1 MLESV
6 DLSLRVSKEEYKSR
20 IEDLYIRIGELQRKA
35 WKMKIPIVI
44 VFEGWHASGMAEII
58 NRCILGLN
66 PMGFKYHV
74 TAKPTY
80 EDLKKPLL
88 WRFWH
93 HIPAYGSIAI
103 FDRSWYSRAVIEYFD
118 RKGKNERF
126 EHCVNRIN
134 VFERQL
140 AEDGYLIIKFF
151 MHITKE
157 EQHKRFREYEKK
169 AIPLCIVDEEIDYL
183 NEYDNYLPFID
194 QILESTHREYAP
206 WTVIEA
212 EEFNHAT
219 VKVLSTAIRM
229 MEEHIDKTIN
239 EPFKFFKDTVGKNA
253 ISSADLSVS
262 RLSQAD
268 LSLKVE
274 EDEYEKKKDFYQER
288 LGELQYE
295 LFKKKIPMVV
305 VFEGWDAAGKGGNI
319 RRIARKLDPRLYS
332 VEPVGVP
339 NDLEKNHHYLWR
351 FYREIPE
358 AGHIAIFDR
367 SWYGRVL
374 VERVEGFSTEEQW
387 KRAYNEINEFEETLA
402 DFGTII
408 VKFWLHID
416 ESEQLRRFKERENTS
431 YKQWKITPDDWR
443 NREKWGEYSEAVDE
457 MLLKTHTAHAP
468 WTIVEA
474 NDKRYARLKSLKTL
488 VETIEKEL

>member
-1 MLESV
+1 MLKNV
-6 DLSLRVSKEEYKSR
+6 DLSLSMSKEEYKSR
-20 IEDLYIRIGELQRKA
+20 IDDLYIRIGELQRKA
-35 WKMKIPIVI
+35 WKMRIPIVI

-58 NRCILGLN
+58 NRCLLGLN
-66 PMGFKYHV
+66 PMGFRYHV
-74 TAKPTY
+74 TTKPTY
-80 EDLKKPLL
+80 EDLKKPLI
-88 WRFWH
+88 WRFWQD
-93 HIPAYGSIAI
+93 IPAYGSIAI
-103 FDRSWYSRAVIEYFD
+103 FDRSWYSRAVIEYFN
-118 RKGKNERF
+118 RKGNNEQF
-126 EHCVNRIN
+126 EHCVERIN

-140 AEDGYLIIKFF
+140 ADDGYLIIKFF
-151 MHITKE
+151 MHITQKE
-157 EQHKRFREYEKK
+157 QQKRFREYEKK
-169 AIPLCIVDEEIDYL
+169 IIPLCVVDEELDYL

-212 EEFNHAT
+212 EESNHAT
-219 VKVLSTAIRM
+219 VKVLSTTISM
-229 MEEHIDKTIN
+229 MEARIEKINDKTLK
-239 EPFKFFKDTVGKNA
+239 PFKDT
-253 ISSADLSVS
+253 ISSIDPSVP

-268 LSLKVE
+268 LSLKIE
-274 EDEYEKKKDFYQER
+274 EGEYEEKKDQYQER

-295 LFKKKIPMVV
+295 LFKQKIPMVV
-305 VFEGWDAAGKGGNI
+305 AFEGWDAAGKGGNI

-332 VEPVGVP
+332 VEPVGAP

-351 FYREIPE
+351 FYQKIPE
-358 AGHIAIFDR
+358 AGHITIFDR

-374 VERVEGFSTEEQW
+374 VERVEAFSTEEQW
-387 KRAYNEINEFEETLA
+387 NRAYNEINEFEEILA

-416 ESEQLRRFKERENTS
+416 EKEQLKRFKERENTS
-431 YKQWKITPDDWR
+431 HKQWKITSDDWR

-474 NDKRYARLKSLKTL
+474 NDKKYARLKTLKTL
-488 VETIEKEL
+488 VKTIEKEL

>member
-1 MLESV
+1 MLKDV
-6 DLSLRVSKEEYKSR
+6 DLSLSMAKKEYKSQ
-20 IEDLYIRIGELQRKA
+20 IDDLYIRIGELQRKA
-35 WKMKIPIVI
+35 WKAQIPII
-44 VFEGWHASGMAEII
+44 MVFEGWHASGMAEII
-58 NRCILGLN
+58 NRCLLGLN
-66 PMGFKYHV
+66 PMGFRYHV

-88 WRFWH
+88 WRFWQD
-93 HIPAYGSIAI
+93 IPAYGSIAI

-118 RKGKNERF
+118 RKGKNELF

-140 AEDGYLIIKFF
+140 ADDGYLIIKFF

-157 EQHKRFREYEKK
+157 EQQNRFREYEKK
-169 AIPLCIVDEEIDYL
+169 AIPLCVVDEELDYL

-206 WTVIEA
+206 WTIIEA
-212 EEFNHAT
+212 EESNHAT

-229 MEEHIDKTIN
+229 MEAHIDKTKN
-239 EPFKFFKDTVGKNA
+239 EALKPYKDM
-253 ISSADLSVS
+253 IYSMDPSAP

-268 LSLKVE
+268 LSQKVE
-274 EDEYEKKKDFYQER
+274 KDEYEEKKDQYQER

-295 LFKKKIPMVV
+295 LFKHKIPMVA

-332 VEPVGVP
+332 VEPVGAP

-358 AGHIAIFDR
+358 AGHITIFDR

-374 VERVEGFSTEEQW
+374 VERVEAFSTDEQW
-387 KRAYNEINEFEETLA
+387 NRAYNEINEFEEILA

-416 ESEQLRRFKERENTS
+416 KNEQLRRFKERENTS

-443 NREKWGEYSEAVDE
+443 NREKWDEYNEAVNE
-457 MLLKTHTAHAP
+457 MLLKTHTTHAP
-468 WTIVEA
+468 WTVVEA
-474 NDKRYARLKSLKTL
+474 NDKRYARLKTLKTL

>member
-6 DLSLRVSKEEYKSR
+6 DLSLRVSKAEYKSR
-20 IEDLYIRIGELQRKA
+20 IDDLYIRIGELQRKA
-35 WKMKIPIVI
+35 WKMKIPIVM
-44 VFEGWHASGMAEII
+44 VFEGWHASGMADII
-58 NRCILGLN
+58 NRCLLGLN
-66 PMGFKYHV
+66 PMGFRYHV

-80 EDLKKPLL
+80 EYLKKPLL
-88 WRFWH
+88 WRFWKDM
-93 HIPAYGSIAI
+93 PAYGSIAI

-118 RKGKNERF
+118 RKGNNERF
-126 EHCVNRIN
+126 EHFVNSIII
-134 VFERQL
+134 FERQL

-157 EQHKRFREYEKK
+157 EQQKRFLEYEKK
-169 AIPLCIVDEEIDYL
+169 SIPFCVVDEKLDYL

-194 QILESTHREYAP
+194 QILESTHKEYAP
-206 WTVIEA
+206 WTIIEA

-219 VKVLSTAIRM
+219 IKVLSTAIRM
-229 MEEHIDKTIN
+229 MEDHIDKITN
-239 EPFKFFKDTVGKNA
+239 EPFKPFNGTM
-253 ISSADLSVS
+253 SSLDHSAP

-268 LSLKVE
+268 LSLKLA
-274 EDEYEKKKDFYQER
+274 EDEYEEKKDQYQER
-288 LGELQYE
+288 LAELQYE
-295 LFKKKIPMVV
+295 LFKRKIPMVV

-358 AGHIAIFDR
+358 AGHITIFDR

-374 VERVEGFSTEEQW
+374 VERVEAFSTEEQW

-416 ESEQLRRFKERENTS
+416 ENEQLRRFKERENTS

-443 NREKWGEYSEAVDE
+443 NREKWNGYSEAVDE

-474 NDKRYARLKSLKTL
+474 NDKRYARVKTL
-488 VETIEKEL
+488 RTLVDNIEKKLQ

>member
-1 MLESV
+1 
-6 DLSLRVSKEEYKSR
+6 
-20 IEDLYIRIGELQRKA
+20 
-35 WKMKIPIVI
+35 
-44 VFEGWHASGMAEII
+44 
-58 NRCILGLN
+58 
-66 PMGFKYHV
+66 
-74 TAKPTY
+74 
-80 EDLKKPLL
+80 
-88 WRFWH
+88 
-93 HIPAYGSIAI
+93 
-103 FDRSWYSRAVIEYFD
+103 
-118 RKGKNERF
+118 
-126 EHCVNRIN
+126 
-134 VFERQL
+134 
-140 AEDGYLIIKFF
+140 
-151 MHITKE
+151 
-157 EQHKRFREYEKK
+157 
-169 AIPLCIVDEEIDYL
+169 
-183 NEYDNYLPFID
+183 
-194 QILESTHREYAP
+194 
-206 WTVIEA
+206 
-212 EEFNHAT
+212 
-219 VKVLSTAIRM
+219 
-229 MEEHIDKTIN
+229 
-239 EPFKFFKDTVGKNA
+239 
-253 ISSADLSVS
+253 
-262 RLSQAD
+262 
-268 LSLKVE
+268 
-274 EDEYEKKKDFYQER
+274 
-288 LGELQYE
+288 
-295 LFKKKIPMVV
+295 MVV
-305 VFEGWDAAGKGGNI
+305 AFEGWDAAGKGGNI

>member
-1 MLESV
+1 MLKDV
-6 DLSLRVSKEEYKSR
+6 DLSLSMAKKEYKSQ
-20 IEDLYIRIGELQRKA
+20 IDDLYIRIGELQRKA
-35 WKMKIPIVI
+35 WKAQIPII
-44 VFEGWHASGMAEII
+44 MVFEGWHASGMAEII
-58 NRCILGLN
+58 NRCLLGLN

-88 WRFWH
+88 WRFWQD
-93 HIPAYGSIAI
+93 IPAYGSIAI

-118 RKGKNERF
+118 RKGKNELF
-126 EHCVNRIN
+126 EYCVNRIN

-140 AEDGYLIIKFF
+140 ADDGYLIIKFF

-157 EQHKRFREYEKK
+157 EQQKRFREYEKK
-169 AIPLCIVDEEIDYL
+169 AIPLCVVDEELDYL

-206 WTVIEA
+206 WTIVEA

-229 MEEHIDKTIN
+229 MEARIDKTKN
-239 EPFKFFKDTVGKNA
+239 EALKPYNDM
-253 ISSADLSVS
+253 IYSMDPSAP

-268 LSLKVE
+268 LSQKVE
-274 EDEYEKKKDFYQER
+274 KDEYEEKKDHYQER
-288 LGELQYE
+288 LCELQYE
-295 LFKKKIPMVV
+295 LFKQKVPMVV

-332 VEPVGVP
+332 VEPVGAP

-358 AGHIAIFDR
+358 AGHITIFDR

-374 VERVEGFSTEEQW
+374 VERVEAFSTAEQW
-387 KRAYNEINEFEETLA
+387 NRSYNEINEFEEILA

-416 ESEQLRRFKERENTS
+416 KNEQLRRFQERENTS

-443 NREKWGEYSEAVDE
+443 NREKWDEYSEAVDE
-457 MLLKTHTAHAP
+457 MLLKTHTIHAP

-474 NDKRYARLKSLKTL
+474 NDKRYARLKTLKTL
-488 VETIEKEL
+488 VETIEEEL

>member
-1 MLESV
+1 MLKDV
-6 DLSLRVSKEEYKSR
+6 DLSLSMTKKEYKSR
-20 IEDLYIRIGELQRKA
+20 IDDLYIRIGELQRKA
-35 WKMKIPIVI
+35 WKAQIPII
-44 VFEGWHASGMAEII
+44 MVFEGWHASGMAEII
-58 NRCILGLN
+58 NRCLLGLN
-66 PMGFKYHV
+66 PMGFRYHV

-88 WRFWH
+88 WRFWQD
-93 HIPAYGSIAI
+93 IPAYGSIAI

-118 RKGKNERF
+118 RKGKNELF

-140 AEDGYLIIKFF
+140 ADDGYLIIKFF

-157 EQHKRFREYEKK
+157 EQQNRFREYEKK
-169 AIPLCIVDEEIDYL
+169 AIPLCVVDEELDYL

-206 WTVIEA
+206 WTIIEA
-212 EEFNHAT
+212 EESNHAT

-229 MEEHIDKTIN
+229 MEAHIDKTKN
-239 EPFKFFKDTVGKNA
+239 EALKPYKDM
-253 ISSADLSVS
+253 IYSMDPSAP

-268 LSLKVE
+268 FSQKVE
-274 EDEYEKKKDFYQER
+274 KDEYEEKKDQYQER

-295 LFKKKIPMVV
+295 LFKHKIPMVA

-332 VEPVGVP
+332 VEPVGAP

-374 VERVEGFSTEEQW
+374 VERVEAFSTDEQW
-387 KRAYNEINEFEETLA
+387 NRAYNEINEFEEILA

-416 ESEQLRRFKERENTS
+416 KNEQLRRFKERENTS

-457 MLLKTHTAHAP
+457 MLLKTHTTHAP

-474 NDKRYARLKSLKTL
+474 NDKKYARLKTLKTL